1 MTLNSLGSGVISI
14 HFQVINAL
22 QTFFTCSWIYEQQNT
37 YTHIYFW
44 IPADHSETWDYL
56 QLLPSFWVWI
66 ADVLFIID
74 NVYS

>member
-37 YTHIYFW
+37 YTHIYF
-44 IPADHSETWDYL
+44 
-56 QLLPSFWVWI
+56 
-66 ADVLFIID
+66 
-74 NVYS
+74 